1 MTSPILI
8 LSLGLLHWSISL
20 AWSQDMPSDVMEAV
34 GQVQDIIGGNMQG
47 PQISEYGDEPF
58 NGTPFLAEQA
68 SNIHNFGG

>member
-8 LSLGLLHWSISL
+8 LSLGLLHWSISP

-47 PQISEYGDEPF
+47 PQSSEYIDESFYRPSYR
-58 NGTPFLAEQA
+58 GEHA
-68 SNIHNFGG
+68 SNIHNLGG